1 MMEKRRSYSDLMK
14 ASAMRKSSETE
25 QVNIYVQMIV
35 DEITFNAKARRL
47 EIDIDQALDTRD
59 FLAFQH
65 LSKEYNSLMRHA

>member
-35 DEITFNAKARRL
+35 DEIIFNAKARKL
-47 EIDIDQALDTRD
+47 GIDIDHALDTRNSI
-59 FLAFQH
+59 AFQR
-65 LSKEYNSLMRHA
+65 LSKEYKTLMRHA